1 MKVIFVEIKKDEYI
15 FNLKLEKEEI
25 AYLFKLAIAE
35 YKYYLETYIFHSKN
49 NDNEKGHFLGNW
61 LKNRVDKI
69 ILNKKGGWYGIIKI
83 YYTEYSNDGMTYF

>member
-49 NDNEKGHFLGNW
+49 NDNEKGHFLLG
-61 LKNRVDKI
+61 L
-69 ILNKKGGWYGIIKI
+69 IIKLRNK
-83 YYTEYSNDGMTYF
+83 YWELTEK